1 MTQSIPLMSCLR
13 TGICTAMPATLA
25 HSINTTLEGG
35 GGYLCLAEDPPENK
49 AVKPPGWLWG
59 CLIQPSFS
67 FFGAQHTEIRGW
79 VSTTS
84 TLAATGPPFPSQ
96 TPLQLGVWE
105 ALPLAAGLI
114 EYHCCLAVIHF
125 LGEHFTRVH
134 TQHPWAVC
142 GLSSRACVH
151 VCNVQAL
158 KVPQVYTQQVFTVAL
173 AMWR

>member
-1 MTQSIPLMSCLR
+1 MHDTVHPSDVL
-13 TGICTAMPATLA
+13 LA
-25 HSINTTLEGG
+25 HWYLYSYACHLGSFNKYNVGGG

-105 ALPLAAGLI
+105 ALPLATRLI
-114 EYHCCLAVIHF
+114 
-125 LGEHFTRVH
+125 
-134 TQHPWAVC
+134 
-142 GLSSRACVH
+142 
-151 VCNVQAL
+151 
-158 KVPQVYTQQVFTVAL
+158 
-173 AMWR
+173 